1 MWTTILFNIAIS
13 IVIIII
19 ANHIWEYCKINY
31 TSQKTKNL
39 IEIHASKYKQIAED
53 IGFADCTEGSKS
65 EIFRRC
71 DSGASNEN
79 RKSNTERSS
88 ILPVNPP
95 KFLREDEKEWIQT
108 ELTAFLKEI

>member
-53 IGFADCTEGSKS
+53 IGFTGEDSKS
-65 EIFRRC
+65 EFFRRC
-71 DSGASNEN
+71 EN
-79 RKSNTERSS
+79 TKNSS
-88 ILPVNPP
+88 ILQVNPP